1 MIYFDRI
8 DVTEGIDVKKTSA
21 SNECDICHYWYFS
34 NYSFKFQPN
43 VCNSCHNLLRIS
55 MKLSVVAILYIKGSG
70 YYFIIRLISKN
81 GYKLNAK
88 SWFDRKN
95 SNIIKCKN
103 LLPYTKMGREILMLG
118 DI

>member
-43 VCNSCHNLLRIS
+43 VCKSCHNLLRIS
-55 MKLSVVAILYIKGSG
+55 MKLSVIAILYIKGSG

-88 SWFDRKN
+88 S
-95 SNIIKCKN
+95 
-103 LLPYTKMGREILMLG
+103 
-118 DI
+118 